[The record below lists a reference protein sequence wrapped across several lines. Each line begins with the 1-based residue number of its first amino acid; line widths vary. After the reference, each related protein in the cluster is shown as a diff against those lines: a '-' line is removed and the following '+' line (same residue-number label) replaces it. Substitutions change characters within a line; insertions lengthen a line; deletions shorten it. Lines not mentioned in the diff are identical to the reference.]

1 MAITF
6 EGVRRKV
13 SAGGPLAITALAIIL
28 GFGIVLGWRMA
39 RQPSA
44 SSAATPPVPAT
55 LITVRAVSV
64 PQSIE
69 AVGTLEAVRQVTLA
83 PEVAGRVIALG
94 FEAGETVRA
103 GQPIVRLYD
112 APERAD
118 LAAAAARVGLA
129 KAQYQR
135 SLALA
140 PSGAEPVQTLQQRK
154 AELAQAEAAQQ
165 QIEARIA
172 QKAVRAPF
180 AGVVGLRKVN
190 LGQYVNAGDP
200 LATITDLDRLY
211 VNFTVPQQR
220 LAQVAPGASITLISD
235 ALPGLS
241 FAGRINAVEPQV
253 GADTRNIQ
261 AQGILDNRQHVL
273 RPGLYGTVRL
283 ELAPLPDAITVP
295 TTAIVTSPSG
305 DTVLVV
311 RNGVATS
318 VPVTT
323 GAHIGD
329 SVVVERG
336 LAAGD
341 VVVTA
346 GQLRIQPGARV
357 VAAH

>member
-6 EGVRRKV
+6 QGLRQKV

-28 GFGIVLGWRMA
+28 GFVVILGWRMA
-39 RQPSA
+39 RQP
-44 SSAATPPVPAT
+44 AAPSDTTPPVPASLT
-55 LITVRAVSV
+55 TVRAGTV

-94 FEAGETVRA
+94 FQAGETARA

-118 LAAAAARVGLA
+118 LAAAVARVGLA
-129 KAQYQR
+129 KSQYQR

-154 AELAQAEAAQQ
+154 AELAQAEAARQ

-172 QKAVRAPF
+172 QKTVRAPF
-180 AGVVGLRKVN
+180 AGVIGLRKVN
-190 LGQYVNAGDP
+190 LGQYVNAGDA

-220 LAQVAPGASITLISD
+220 LAQTVPGASITLVSD
-235 ALPGLS
+235 ALPGRS
-241 FAGRINAVEPQV
+241 FSGRINAVEPQV
-253 GADTRNIQ
+253 GAETRNIQ
-261 AQGILDNRQHVL
+261 VQAVLDNRQHAL

-283 ELAPLPDAITVP
+283 ALAPLASAVTVP
-295 TTAIVTSPSG
+295 VTAIVTSPSG
-305 DTVLVV
+305 DSVLVV
-311 RNGVATS
+311 RKGVAAS

-323 GAHIGD
+323 GAHVGD
-329 SVVVERG
+329 TIVVTRG

-357 VAAH
+357 VAAR